1 MKFLCTGGGRLV
13 VLLGVTLA
21 TLVVAGTASAAGP
34 PVINETT
41 VTRNNTSVQ
50 PDANPCTGAP
60 AINSSS
66 GQMTSH
72 ITLFADGT
80 IHVIVAI
87 HSDFLIDT
95 IDPAGVDYSGHE
107 ADTSS
112 FSGTNGVATGSM
124 TFTFL
129 NTGTDGTH
137 LVGHEVAHFTV
148 TANGDVTVSFDRF
161 TQVRGCP

>member
-1 MKFLCTGGGRLV
+1 MKFLSTGGVRLV
-13 VLLGVTLA
+13 ALLGVTLA
-21 TLVVAGTASAAGP
+21 TLTVTGTASAGGP

-50 PDANPCTGAP
+50 PDTNPCTGAP

-80 IHVIVAI
+80 IHVTVAI

-95 IDPAGVDYSGHE
+95 IDPAGVDFSGHE
-107 ADTSS
+107 TDGVS
-112 FSGTNGVATGSM
+112 FEGTNGAATG
-124 TFTFL
+124 TGYFTPVV
-129 NTGTDGTH
+129 TGTDGTR

>member
-50 PDANPCTGAP
+50 PNANPCTGAP

-80 IHVIVAI
+80 IHTTVAI

-95 IDPAGVDYSGHE
+95 IDPAGVDFSGHE
-107 ADTSS
+107 ADTAS
-112 FSGTNGVATGSM
+112 FSGTNGAATGTM
-124 TFTFL
+124 TFTPVV
-129 NTGTDGTH
+129 TGTDGTR
-137 LVGHEVAHFTV
+137 LVGHEVGHFTV
-148 TANGDVTVSFDRF
+148 TANGDVTVSFDGF